1 MMAPT
6 EIPWKTIGVETL
18 NMGLL
23 TALLIY
29 LLRHMVIAHF
39 KGRRQTYTE
48 LVERA
53 EAAKTAAEKS
63 HREIAQKLAELQQ
76 SADENIRNAQSEATA
91 MKQKLM
97 GEAQTLAKKLEDDAH
112 RTVETEIEKAK
123 TQLRAELLAE
133 AIHVSRDALKETV
146 GSSEHKRLQ
155 TEFVD
160 KIQVVG

>member
-76 SADENIRNAQSEATA
+76 SADENIRNAQAEAAA

-97 GEAQTLAKKLEDDAH
+97 GEAQVLAKKLEDDAH
-112 RTVETEIEKAK
+112 RAVETEIEKAK
-123 TQLRAELLAE
+123 TQLRAELLTE